1 MPIRPCPE
9 CHTETP
15 RVLDGASRDAYVW
28 YYRCEKCGHVWSIA
42 KSNPDGPIHHV
53 TTPKK

>member
-15 RVLDGASRDAYVW
+15 RVLDGESRDAYVR